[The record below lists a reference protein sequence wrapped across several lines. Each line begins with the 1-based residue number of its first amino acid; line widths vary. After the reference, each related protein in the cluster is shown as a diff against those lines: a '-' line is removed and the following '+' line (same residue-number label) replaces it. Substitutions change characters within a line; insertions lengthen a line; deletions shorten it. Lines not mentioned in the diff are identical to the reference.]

1 MFKGTRPEDDQT
13 SIVHTASPI
22 DAQDIAPPTAKQ
34 SGEQK
39 VLWRILVVEDDLS
52 LANLEAGVLAAHG
65 YAVTQVHNGEQALT
79 ALYQSTPDLVVLDFE
94 LSGDLT
100 GLDVLQVLRLHA
112 SIPVLFTSSEETVL
126 RKYMRA
132 SGETRSTLDHLCKPY
147 STQTL
152 LLRVKRMLTIGPR

>member
-1 MFKGTRPEDDQT
+1 MFKGSRSEDGQT
-13 SIVHTASPI
+13 SIVHTASSL
-22 DAQDIAPPTAKQ
+22 DAQDIAHSTAKR
-34 SGEQK
+34 SEEQNI
-39 VLWRILVVEDDLS
+39 LRHILVVEDDLS
-52 LANLEAGVLAAHG
+52 LASLEAGVLAAHG

-112 SIPVLFTSSEETVL
+112 NIPVLFTSSEETAL

-152 LLRVKRMLTIGPR
+152 LLRVKRMLTLAPR

>member
-1 MFKGTRPEDDQT
+1 MFKEPRSEDGQT
-13 SIVHTASPI
+13 IIARRASSL
-22 DAQDIAPPTAKQ
+22 DAQNSAHPTAKP

-39 VLWRILVVEDDLS
+39 VLRRILVVEDDLS

-65 YAVTQVHNGEQALT
+65 YAVTQVHNGEQAIT

-112 SIPVLFTSSEETVL
+112 NIPVLFTSSEEIAL
-126 RKYMRA
+126 RKYMRT
-132 SGETRSTLDHLCKPY
+132 SGENRTTLDHLSKPY

-152 LLRVKRMLTIGPR
+152 LLRVGRMLTIVPR